1 MDTLFILGLVFLIF
15 CFIFRKRLTV
25 FLTDHRDRNKNAPA
39 HALIPA
45 QETQPWAYS
54 VLAYNAK
61 DYDSTKDLENMMETR
76 LERCLTGLL
85 KQGYETEVE
94 LHSTGFVI
102 VYLVKYRIQ
111 GAAYGRD

>member
-15 CFIFRKRLTV
+15 CFVFRKKLAV
-25 FLTDHRDRNKNAPA
+25 FLTDHRGRNKSVPGQALLPA
-39 HALIPA
+39 EEI
-45 QETQPWAYS
+45 QNWAYC

-76 LERCLTGLL
+76 LERCLTGLV
-85 KQGYETEVE
+85 KQGYKTEVE

-102 VYLVKYRIQ
+102 VYLVKYKI
-111 GAAYGRD
+111 